1 MDTAQVDAR
10 LTDLELRYMQL
21 ERFVEELSEVVAAQ
35 RDELDL
41 LRAEAKRLRERL
53 TAELDAEPL
62 PHEKPPHY

>member
-1 MDTAQVDAR
+1 
-10 LTDLELRYMQL
+10 MQL

-53 TAELDAEPL
+53 TAELDVEPL